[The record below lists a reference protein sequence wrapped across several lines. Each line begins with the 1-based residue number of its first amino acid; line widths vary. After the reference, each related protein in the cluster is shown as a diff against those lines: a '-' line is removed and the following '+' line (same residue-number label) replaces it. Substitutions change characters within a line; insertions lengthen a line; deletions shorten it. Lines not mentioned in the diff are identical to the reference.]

1 MIEIESNHCL
11 KKKQK
16 LIEIESLF
24 EPYSLKKRKKEEFF
38 NSILTSNICRG

>member
-24 EPYSLKKRKKEEFF
+24 EPYSLKKKKEFF